1 MKYLILA
8 ILLLLPSQAYC
19 GTIDPTVPDSKYV
32 EYGEKYECVLPLAGI
47 LGDKLNTQFK
57 ASCVVINEYY
67 ILTAAHVVTG
77 SISQHVIYKGKAYP
91 CAIVAVHIN
100 YDSKIMGKNDIA
112 IARLQKPLKL
122 DFYPELYTKKDE
134 KDKICGLAGY
144 GYHGDFNSGYSSN
157 TFDNKRRAGSN
168 IIDAINDNCL
178 TYSVHTEPQTSLEF
192 LISPGDSGG
201 GLFIDKKI
209 AGINSYVYATD
220 GRSDSDFGDTGCSTR
235 ISDYVEWI
243 NKTQIVIESIINNDK
258 KS

>member
-1 MKYLILA
+1 
-8 ILLLLPSQAYC
+8 
-19 GTIDPTVPDSKYV
+19 
-32 EYGEKYECVLPLAGI
+32 LPLAGI

-67 ILTAAHVVTG
+67 VLTAAHVVTG

-91 CAIVAVHIN
+91 CAIVAVHID

-112 IARLQKPLKL
+112 IARLQKPIKL
-122 DFYPELYTKKDE
+122 DYYPKLYTEKDE
-134 KDKICGLAGY
+134 KNKVCGLAGY
-144 GYHGDFNSGYSSN
+144 GYHGDFNSGYSVGN
-157 TFDNKRRAGSN
+157 FDNKRRAGSN
-168 IIDAINDNCL
+168 VVDAVNDNCL
-178 TYSVHTEPQTSLEF
+178 TYSVHTEPKTELEF

-220 GRSDSDFGDTGCSTR
+220 GKSDSDFGDVGCSTR

-243 NKTQIVIESIINNDK
+243 NKTQEIIESLINDDK

>member
-1 MKYLILA
+1 MKYLIA
-8 ILLLLPSQAYC
+8 ILLVFAPFCVQA

-32 EYGEKYECVLPLAGI
+32 EYGEKYGCVLPLAGI

-57 ASCVVINEYY
+57 ASCVVISEYY
-67 ILTAAHVVTG
+67 ILTAAHVVAD
-77 SISQHVIYKGKAYP
+77 SISQHVIHKGKAYP
-91 CAIVAVHIN
+91 CAIVAVHIDYN
-100 YDSKIMGKNDIA
+100 SKVMGKNDIA
-112 IARLQKPLKL
+112 IARLQIPLKL
-122 DFYPELYTKKDE
+122 DFYPELYTKQDE
-134 KDKICGLAGY
+134 KGKICGLAGY
-144 GYHGDFNSGYSSN
+144 GYHGDFNSGYSIN

-243 NKTQIVIESIINNDK
+243 IKTQAIIEEILKNE